1 MDSPL
6 MALMTKQSEEWRQ
19 PSAVTVAFRQ
29 QPSPCNN
36 HIFRTPSLLS
46 PEASWPCQH
55 PALSL
60 LRPTLGN
67 RDKKLILFQW
77 QWIPSVFRTFWF
89 TDVIEK
95 VLEELLMEQ
104 DRWYRNSWEKTNE
117 LLRNWHLRKPREPS
131 AGGAPG
137 LQATWKL
144 LLSPWTPCWAGRW
157 ALVGGTKDRQ
167 RTPRCRAC
175 WSEKSLLYHLGTSLE
190 G

>member
-1 MDSPL
+1 M
-6 MALMTKQSEEWRQ
+6 
-19 PSAVTVAFRQ
+19 AFRQ

-144 LLSPWTPCWAGRW
+144 LPSPWTPCWAGRW
-157 ALVGGTKDRQ
+157 ALVGGTRDRQ

-175 WSEKSLLYHLGTSLE
+175 WSEKSLLCHLGASLE